1 MSDAVTASHILV
13 ETEELAIVILEQVT
27 SGERFAQLAQQH
39 SKCPSGKYG
48 GNLGQFTRGKMVKEF
63 EDTASGNTVEPCFK
77 VSVPV
82 EAVLKV
88 ALSSGY
94 TSSVRV

>member
-1 MSDAVTASHILV
+1 MNEAVTASHILV
-13 ETEELAIVILEQVT
+13 ETEELANEILEQVT

-63 EDTASGNTVEPCFK
+63 EDVAFDMEPGSVSG
-77 VSVPV
+77 PV
-82 EAVLKV
+82 RTQF
-88 ALSSGY
+88 GY
-94 TSSVRV
+94 HLVYRQA